1 MKPMNIIKGF
11 TLIVLLYIL
20 LALAFT
26 LLWAGLTLIF

>member
-1 MKPMNIIKGF
+1 MNTVKGF

-26 LLWAGLTLIF
+26 LVWAGLTLIP